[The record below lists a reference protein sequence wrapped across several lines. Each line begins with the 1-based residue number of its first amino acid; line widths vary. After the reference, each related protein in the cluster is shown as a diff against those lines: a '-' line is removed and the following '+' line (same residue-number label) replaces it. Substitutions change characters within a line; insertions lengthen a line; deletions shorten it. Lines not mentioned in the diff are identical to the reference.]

1 MNSNNRFVVFFF
13 ICFLLLVSLLIPGCD
28 VILLTKLAGEM
39 NKNYDVSFS
48 EDQLSE
54 LRTAKSA
61 GIKIIQVYDSQSE
74 FPSPYN
80 KENYS
85 ILPIYE
91 VTKDVFNNVGIDVT
105 ENNVAANSIE
115 IQVEANGHWIT
126 SKYEDIFTK
135 AKKTQYSGARIEG
148 SIKIIFKGLPPVELN
163 FESEKSPPA
172 SVDGYYNNPVS
183 APYQTAF
190 QSQQEYSFSNIIIT
204 LIDSIYGTAG
214 LYNIY
219 KNSKYDFLQTTA
231 LERIAGYSDSNSTQ
245 ALITAIE
252 DNSEIV
258 RKTAWVNLLKR
269 SNEKIIDRTIELLK
283 SDSYESRYR
292 SAEYLSIYKSEK
304 AFLPLIEALRND
316 SSGQGCQAFAAK
328 ALGNYNDSSSV
339 QYLINSLK
347 SDFLFLRAY
356 SAESLGRIKDFRAI
370 EPLIPLLDDKEKTVR
385 DAAENALYEI
395 TDESFGSR
403 SSWEDWWK
411 ANKSNY
417 IN

>member
-13 ICFLLLVSLLIPGCD
+13 FSFLLLVTLLIPGCD
-28 VILLTKLAGEM
+28 IILLSKLAGEM
-39 NKNYDVSFS
+39 NKNYNVFLS

-54 LRTAKSA
+54 MRAAKSA
-61 GIKIIQVYDSQSE
+61 GIKVIQVYASQSE

-91 VTKDVFNNVGIDVT
+91 VTKDVFKSVGVDLK
-105 ENNVAANSIE
+105 ENNGAANSIE

-126 SKYEDIFTK
+126 SKYESIYTK
-135 AKKTQYSGARIEG
+135 EKKTQYSGARIDG
-148 SIKIIFKGLPPVELN
+148 SIKIIFESHPSVELN

-190 QSQQEYSFSNIIIT
+190 ESQQEYSFSKIIIT

-214 LYNIY
+214 LYSIY
-219 KNSKYDFLQTTA
+219 NNSKYDFIRKTS

-245 ALITAIE
+245 ALIKAID

-269 SNEKIIDRTIELLK
+269 YDEKIIDQSIKLLK

-339 QYLINSLK
+339 QYLINALN

-356 SAESLGRIKDFRAI
+356 SAESLGKIKDFRAI
-370 EPLIPLLDDKEKTVR
+370 EPLIPLIDDKEKTVR
-385 DAAENALYEI
+385 EAAENALNEI
-395 TDESFGSR
+395 TGESFGSR
-403 SSWEDWWK
+403 SGWENWWK
-411 ANKSNY
+411 TNKSNY